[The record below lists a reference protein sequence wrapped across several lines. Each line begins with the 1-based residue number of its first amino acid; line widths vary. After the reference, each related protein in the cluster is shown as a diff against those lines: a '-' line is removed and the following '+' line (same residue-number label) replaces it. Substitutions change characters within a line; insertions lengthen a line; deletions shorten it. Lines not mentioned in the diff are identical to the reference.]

1 MLLDEGLMLKYKTD
15 TIKSLDDALEAWE
28 ELILN
33 TGFGIWMVEKDKREA
48 FWYQIGAIGGEVLIG
63 IGKKIFGA
71 KTPSK
76 KKNKKI

>member
-1 MLLDEGLMLKYKTD
+1 M
-15 TIKSLDDALEAWE
+15 
-28 ELILN
+28 
-33 TGFGIWMVEKDKREA
+33 GFGIWMVEKDKREA